1 MKNDNSF
8 LIEIMIILQD
18 IEALSDRLLIRE
30 LFQPRSTSNAWQ
42 YDLPSVRE
50 GNSAQ
55 VLVCCV
61 ELLLAET

>member
-18 IEALSDRLLIRE
+18 IEGLSDRRLIRE
-30 LFQPRSTSNAWQ
+30 QFQPRSTSNAWQ
-42 YDLPSVRE
+42 YGFPSIRE

-55 VLVCCV
+55 VLVCYV